1 MTKPTISKLILNSEN
16 FESFTIP
23 VEVITDLEVGDI
35 TTSITVGADGRLN
48 RVHAC
53 RRLVLQVR
61 QDDLHRLPTDG
72 FNGQGDRLM
81 LDERLATMPD
91 LVDID
96 LVDTRGQLTTI
107 ALPWRDGDSWDVN
120 AAIRV
125 QTAKGRD
132 LLKMVVE

>member
-35 TTSITVGADGRLN
+35 TTSITVGTDGQLN

-53 RRLVLQVR
+53 RRLVLQAR
-61 QDDLHRLPTDG
+61 QDDLHRLSTDG
-72 FNGQGDRLM
+72 FNDQGDRLM
-81 LDERLATMPD
+81 LDERLAIMPD

-125 QTAKGRD
+125 QTDKGRG

>member
-1 MTKPTISKLILNSEN
+1 
-16 FESFTIP
+16 
-23 VEVITDLEVGDI
+23 
-35 TTSITVGADGRLN
+35 
-48 RVHAC
+48 
-53 RRLVLQVR
+53 
-61 QDDLHRLPTDG
+61 
-72 FNGQGDRLM
+72 M

-125 QTAKGRD
+125 QTDKGRG

>member
-35 TTSITVGADGRLN
+35 TTSITVGTDGQLN

-53 RRLVLQVR
+53 VLQAR
-61 QDDLHRLPTDG
+61 QDDLHRLSTDG
-72 FNGQGDRLM
+72 FNDQGDRLM
-81 LDERLATMPD
+81 LDERLAIMPD

-125 QTAKGRD
+125 QTDKGRG